1 MLKMLENDKK
11 IKKVEKRENIRIR
24 LKNVKK
30 CQKIWNCYGQ
40 TDGPT
45 YQRTLRQSKV
55 LSCMHTAKNGNLPI
69 WNCWINRTYK

>member
-30 CQKIWNCYGQ
+30 CQKI
-40 TDGPT
+40 
-45 YQRTLRQSKV
+45 
-55 LSCMHTAKNGNLPI
+55 
-69 WNCWINRTYK
+69 